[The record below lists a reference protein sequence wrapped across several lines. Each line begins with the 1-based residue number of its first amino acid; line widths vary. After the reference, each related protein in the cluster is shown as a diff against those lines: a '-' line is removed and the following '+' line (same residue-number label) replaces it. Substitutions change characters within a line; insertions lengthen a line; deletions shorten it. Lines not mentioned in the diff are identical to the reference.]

1 MKTYRGMFVLG
12 APFPQ
17 VAPLNPKEVK
27 ASFDEI
33 CQRLKAGVEVAL
45 VRGTVA
51 GFHSFLPDRES
62 GEEAYHTLP
71 GAAEFPECRKV
82 FLQNPRNIE
91 LMAAQRGDD
100 GTWRVLAAN
109 VVISLEAK

>member
-1 MKTYRGMFVLG
+1 MKIYRGMFVFG

-17 VAPLNPKEVK
+17 AASLNPNDVK
-27 ASFDEI
+27 ASFDDV
-33 CQRLKAGVEVAL
+33 CRRLESGTEVTL

-71 GAAEFPECRKV
+71 GAADFPEYRKV